1 MTILAF
7 ILASVAATAWLATL
21 GTVLYGLITKHRFIE
36 GMFYALI
43 IVTIVAA
50 GALTGAASLLGYQWD

>member
-7 ILASVAATAWLATL
+7 ILAGVTATAWLATV
-21 GTVLYGLITKHRFIE
+21 GTILYGLITHHTFIE

-43 IVTIVAA
+43 IVTFAA
-50 GALTGAASLLGYQWD
+50 AAAFAGAASLLGYQ